1 MRAEKVM
8 FMAVS
13 TITPQ
18 KEMMLVATTAPMTL
32 RGLAWVALMNETFSG
47 QGGIIGVQS
56 DEIGQHAVESSQI
69 TLLEPAFHGCLL
81 PIYISPHSCLQTRAL
96 AVGAMMR

>member
-1 MRAEKVM
+1 M
-8 FMAVS
+8 
-13 TITPQ
+13 
-18 KEMMLVATTAPMTL
+18 
-32 RGLAWVALMNETFSG
+32 
-47 QGGIIGVQS
+47 GVQS

-69 TLLEPAFHGCLL
+69 TLVEPAFHGCLL